1 MTYISVAITIFAI
14 LLGLIKT
21 NSRVLSIV
29 LLCLLYLF
37 FAFENTDLPE
47 SDYNKY
53 IDHYEAIGNGII
65 TPHEPL
71 FHIVCQVGNY
81 FEVSFNFMRG
91 IVCVVEVFIIYG
103 IIRRYTENIALV
115 LTLFIVYPALFDA
128 ELFRWLM
135 GMSIVLFAFP
145 YLIEAKSRKDY
156 LKFFILVL
164 LATMGHVSCF
174 VFLIY
179 LLLAINSKKKLT
191 YIVLFIILMGFV
203 LFKVNVVYSLMNYFI
218 INDDINDKYQTGEFS
233 NIFGVLS
240 YTAKLSLVFLICII
254 SLSGE
259 KIRIGSNF
267 IEKRNESNDNE
278 RSIISKADNHKPGV
292 HQRQFRAQILMDK
305 ILCINIISFIL
316 VVLSVYTSQVLR
328 LMQVV
333 LFLNYIVLAVSCEYN
348 IKDASRKICLALF
361 PIVLLLLN
369 TLFLESEGTLPVY
382 VGHFTNGYIVNLF
395 NTLFI

>member
-1 MTYISVAITIFAI
+1 MFISAFITLFFV
-14 LLGLIKT
+14 LLGIVKR
-21 NSRVLSIV
+21 NSVLVSYV
-29 LLCLLYLF
+29 LLLLVYIL
-37 FAFENTDLPE
+37 FAFENTDIPD
-47 SDYNKY
+47 SDYSKY
-53 IDHYEAIGNGII
+53 LNHYDAIGNGIV
-65 TPHEPL
+65 TAHEPL
-71 FHIVCQVGNY
+71 FHLVCRIGNY
-81 FEVSFNFMRG
+81 FNVSFNFMRG
-91 IVCVVEVFIIYG
+91 IVCVFEVFVIFRVIK
-103 IIRRYTENIALV
+103 RYTGNIAFV
-115 LTLFIVYPALFDA
+115 LSIFIIYPALFNA

-135 GMSIVLFAFP
+135 GMCIVLFAFP

-203 LFKVNVVYSLMNYFI
+203 LSKVNVVYFLMDNLL
-218 INDDINDKYQTGEFS
+218 INDEINDKYQTGDFS

-240 YTAKLSLVFLICII
+240 YTAKLSLVFLVCLIA
-254 SLSGE
+254 LSGR
-259 KIRIGSNF
+259 KSRKVSNLNVT
-267 IEKRNESNDNE
+267 RNDN
-278 RSIISKADNHKPGV
+278 IDNKWSAIGKDDNTWAK
-292 HQRQFRAQILMDK
+292 RIQFRAQILMDK

-333 LFLNYIVLAVSCEYN
+333 LFFNYIVLAVSCEYN

-369 TLFLESEGTLPVY
+369 MLFLESEGTLPVY